1 MTRYDTP
8 SRNADETMQLSIV
21 RDAAPPA
28 AAAERGGPPRRP
40 RPEPQHRAFRPELQG
55 LRAIAV
61 LLVAVYHI
69 WFGRVSGGVDV
80 FLLFTGFLITGS
92 LLRSIERKG
101 RIEPLRFLARLA
113 HRLLPTVAVVLVGV
127 LVAAYLWMPP
137 SRWAE
142 ILKESFASALY
153 YENWLL
159 AEKSVDY
166 LTRDQGTSPLQHF
179 WSLSIQGQFYF
190 VWLALMGLVLLVVR
204 RFGADPKWL
213 VFTACSMVFTG
224 SLTYSVLQT
233 AANQPWAYFDT
244 GARLWEFA
252 FGGMLAV
259 VLPYLNPS
267 VRVRIVLGWGGL
279 IALFACGALF
289 NVSAMFPGY
298 IAFWP
303 LLAATAI
310 MIAGQTGSPVAVD
323 RLLTAKP
330 LTVVGDWS
338 YALYLWHWPVLLMY
352 LQVAERDHASWRGGA
367 YVLLAS
373 LALAAATTWIVQ
385 QKIANLPKFKTSP
398 AWAFALAVLFLAPVV
413 AGTYVAYQ
421 RVLDRDADLA
431 GAAEEAAQDTDVYPG
446 AAVLADEELAAS
458 LPEAE
463 FIPPLTDE
471 LDLPALY
478 DQGCDAQMDGPDAI
492 VCEFGDLASDRTVLL
507 VGASRIAHWVP
518 AFESA
523 SEEHGWHLVTITK
536 DGCQFTTDTPYD
548 DEGNVNDS
556 CISWNEQA
564 AAEIE
569 RIKPD
574 LVVTLAS
581 RSFAESESVYEGFAE
596 RWRQL
601 DEQGIQVLALRDI
614 PRLEENL
621 PECMELHG
629 PEGCVTPVDFSQVG
643 PPPEER
649 YEDLPG
655 NVVFDD
661 LTPYICPDGECPA
674 VIGNVRTYRDHSHLT
689 ATYSATMGPFA
700 GEAVLEATGW

>member
-1 MTRYDTP
+1 
-8 SRNADETMQLSIV
+8 MQLPRV
-21 RDAAPPA
+21 RDAAARPD
-28 AAAERGGPPRRP
+28 GGGANDRP
-40 RPEPQHRAFRPELQG
+40 RPPRAVHRAFRPELQG

-101 RIEPLRFLARLA
+101 RIEPIRFLARLA
-113 HRLLPTVAVVLVGV
+113 QRLLPTIAVVLVGV
-127 LVAAYLWMPP
+127 LIATYLWMPP

-142 ILKESFASALY
+142 ILRETLASALY

-179 WSLSIQGQFYF
+179 WSLAIQGQFYL
-190 VWLALMGLVLLVVR
+190 VWLALMALVLLVVR

-213 VFTACSMVFTG
+213 VFTACSMVFAA

-233 AANQPWAYFDT
+233 GINQPWAYFDT
-244 GARLWEFA
+244 GARLWEFG

-259 VLPYLNPS
+259 ALPYLNPP
-267 VRVRIVLGWGGL
+267 RAARIALGWIGL
-279 IALFACGALF
+279 VALFACGALF
-289 NVSAMFPGY
+289 DVSAMFPGY

-303 LLAATAI
+303 LLAATCI
-310 MIAGQTGSPVAVD
+310 MIAGETGSPVAAD
-323 RLLTAKP
+323 RLLTSKP
-330 LTVVGDWS
+330 LVRVGDWS

-352 LQVAERDHASWRGGA
+352 LQVAGRDHASWRGGA
-367 YVLLAS
+367 YVLIAS

-385 QKIANLPKFKTSP
+385 QRIANLPRFRSSP
-398 AWAFALAVLFLAPVV
+398 GWSFGIAVLFIAPVV
-413 AGTYVAYQ
+413 MGASFAQ
-421 RVLDRDADLA
+421 NRVLERDAELA
-431 GAAEEAAQDTDVYPG
+431 EAAEAAAQDTEVYPG
-446 AAVLADEELAAS
+446 AAVLADEELAAA

-471 LDLPALY
+471 LDLPELY
-478 DQGCDAQMDGPDAI
+478 DQGCDAEMDGPDAI
-492 VCEFGDLASDRTVLL
+492 VCEFGDPEGEHTVLL
-507 VGASRIAHWVP
+507 VGASRIGHWVP
-518 AFESA
+518 AFEA
-523 SEEHGWHLVTITK
+523 AAQEQGWRLVSITK
-536 DGCQFTTDTPYD
+536 DGCQFTTETPYD
-548 DEGNVNDS
+548 DDGNVNES
-556 CISWNEQA
+556 CISWNEDV

-569 RIKPD
+569 EIAPD
-574 LVVTLAS
+574 LVVTLSS
-581 RSFAESESVYEGFAE
+581 RAFAESESVYDGFAE
-596 RWRQL
+596 RWEQL

-629 PEGCVTPVDFSQVG
+629 EKGCVTAVDFSQDET
-643 PPPEER
+643 PPEER
-649 YEDLPG
+649 YEDAPA
-655 NVVFDD
+655 NVTFDD
-661 LTPYICPDGECPA
+661 LTAYVCPDGECPA

-689 ATYSATMGPFA
+689 ATYSATLGPFA
-700 GEAVLEATGW
+700 AAAVLDATGW